1 MKLNKQLIIG
11 VILSMPVSVMA
22 NGSSEVIASLG
33 GVLVASG
40 VGAVIA
46 GALVY
51 LIWCNRS
58 NACDSSDL
66 TNAIDQY
73 VAQKDFTQP
82 LELGVIDPKLK
93 KSLTHLVKLFNE
105 TLEAEK
111 LQVNHLQQ
119 SSQSLEQKVAFLE
132 SDLEDAKNINN
143 QPAVVAESFD
153 ATELVSLSGNLTSL
167 INTMSEGAQEGMS
180 SAANVITEVNG
191 LTDEV
196 TEASGVIKALEDDSN
211 NIGTVLVL
219 IRDIAEQTNLL
230 ALNAAIEAARAG
242 EYGRGFAVV
251 ADEVRVLAGKTQQAT
266 TEIQKIIEELQQ
278 RARNAVDVMDSS
290 QARSETTQQQAVKVS
305 DFLHEVKDNL
315 AQLNDAQNALSS
327 AINRLD

>member
-11 VILSMPVSVMA
+11 VILCMPVSVMA
-22 NGSSEVIASLG
+22 NGSNEVIASLG

-66 TNAIDQY
+66 TSSIEQY
-73 VAQKDFTQP
+73 AAQKDFTQP
-82 LELGVIDPKLK
+82 IELGVIDPKLQ

-119 SSQSLEQKVAFLE
+119 STQSLEQKVALLE
-132 SDLEDAKNINN
+132 SELEEAKNINN

-196 TEASGVIKALEDDSN
+196 TEVSGVIKALEDDSN

-251 ADEVRVLAGKTQQAT
+251 ADEVRILAGKTQQAT

-278 RARNAVDVMDSS
+278 RARNAVDVMGSG
-290 QARSETTQQQAVKVS
+290 QARAETTQLQAVKVS
-305 DFLHEVKDNL
+305 DFLHEIKDNL
-315 AQLNDAQNALSS
+315 AQLNVAQNALSS
-327 AINRLD
+327 AVNRLD